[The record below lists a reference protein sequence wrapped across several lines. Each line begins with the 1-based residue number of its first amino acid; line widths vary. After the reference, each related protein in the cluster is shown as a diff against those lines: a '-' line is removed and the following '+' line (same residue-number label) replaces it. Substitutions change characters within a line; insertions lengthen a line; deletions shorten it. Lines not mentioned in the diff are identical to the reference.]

1 VRSGGGKKGW
11 SGGGIK
17 RWSGGGIKRRAGLW
31 KRGDGWRGG
40 PLRRRRQPGPARATW
55 RRLSALSVFLRK
67 SICMEYL
74 YGRRALNSRKRW
86 FPARVGSSRGEKV
99 RSGGGKK
106 RWSGGGIK
114 RRVGLWKRRDG
125 WRGGPLHRH
134 HHPARPS
141 HRRRSPSLRLQPP
154 PRQPTASREGKRKW
168 KAPSTHRDN
177 TGISQSRRAW
187 FRLRVDMGGKS
198 TVQNQ
203 LVAQWTDDPDLL
215 LTLIHAAPHRTFRWE
230 HSTRQAP

>member
-1 VRSGGGKKGW
+1 MRSGGGRKGW

-99 RSGGGKK
+99 RSVDTPGQH
-106 RWSGGGIK
+106 RYLPITACL
-114 RRVGLWKRRDG
+114 VPTP
-125 WRGGPLHRH
+125 RGYGREEYCAK
-134 HHPARPS
+134 PARCTVD
-141 HRRRSPSLRLQPP
+141 RR
-154 PRQPTASREGKRKW
+154 PR
-168 KAPSTHRDN
+168 
-177 TGISQSRRAW
+177 
-187 FRLRVDMGGKS
+187 
-198 TVQNQ
+198 
-203 LVAQWTDDPDLL
+203 LVADSD
-215 LTLIHAAPHRTFRWE
+215 
-230 HSTRQAP
+230 TRSATSHI